1 MPIKKPQTNNRVTQ
15 SDVTNTN
22 NNENLKKVEPKNS
35 KPNKKRLTKQDI
47 ENLDFNQPGTAVN
60 EKTGLK
66 YEKVGKVKF
75 SMDGKPIL
83 STKDISGWD
92 LISDA
97 QRFLP
102 HARVPISKEELAK
115 LQAEKEKMDL
125 QAARE
130 KAATIKRMKESGEY
144 KVPEHIDWEN
154 GEDKQ

>member
-1 MPIKKPQTNNRVTQ
+1 MPIKKPQTNNSVTQ
-15 SDVTNTN
+15 SDSAANTPN
-22 NNENLKKVEPKNS
+22 QKNVKRDEP
-35 KPNKKRLTKQDI
+35 KKRLTKQDI
-47 ENLDFNQPGTAVN
+47 ENLDFNQPGMAVN
-60 EKTGLK
+60 EKTGLE
-66 YEKVGKVKF
+66 YEKVGKVRF

-83 STKDISGWD
+83 STNDISGWD

-130 KAATIKRMKESGEY
+130 KAARIKRMKENGEY